1 MTRIKDGVAV
11 VTGGASG
18 IGAALATE
26 LATRGAA
33 VVIADIDAEG
43 LERVSRDLQAA
54 GADCLSRVVD
64 VADRTAVDALVADV
78 EAHYGRASILVN
90 NAGVTL
96 FGTAEDTTAADLE
109 WLMGV
114 NFRGVV
120 NGCSAFLPLLHKE
133 DSAHIVNLSSLFGL
147 ISVPLQSAYNASK
160 FAVRGYT
167 DAMRMELE
175 DTTIGVTC
183 VHPGG
188 VLTPIARRGRVS
200 DGVAKERFNRLVNTF
215 ESRAMTTPEQA
226 ARQIADAIE
235 KNRKRL
241 LIGADARIIDKL
253 ARLFPTAYDRL
264 LGLKKLTSRA

>member
-1 MTRIKDGVAV
+1 MTRIKDSVAV
-11 VTGGASG
+11 ITGGASG
-18 IGAALATE
+18 IGAALAVE
-26 LATRGAA
+26 LASRGAS
-33 VVIADIDAEG
+33 VVIADVDVDG
-43 LERVSRDLQAA
+43 LERVSRDVQAT
-54 GADCLSRVVD
+54 GAECLACVVD
-64 VADRTAVDALVADV
+64 VADRSAVDTLVADV
-78 EAHYGRASILVN
+78 EARYGRASILVN

-96 FGTAEDTTAADLE
+96 FGTAEDTSAGDLE

-114 NFRGVV
+114 NFWGVV
-120 NGCSAFLPLLHKE
+120 NGCSAFLPMLRKE

-175 DTTIGVTC
+175 GSTIGVTC

-188 VLTPIARRGRVS
+188 VLTPIARRGRLG
-200 DGVAKERFNRLVNTF
+200 DGVARERFNRLVNTF
-215 ESRAMTTPEQA
+215 ESRTMTTPEQA

-253 ARLFPTAYDRL
+253 ARLLPGAYDRL
-264 LGLKKLTSRA
+264 LGLRKLTRE